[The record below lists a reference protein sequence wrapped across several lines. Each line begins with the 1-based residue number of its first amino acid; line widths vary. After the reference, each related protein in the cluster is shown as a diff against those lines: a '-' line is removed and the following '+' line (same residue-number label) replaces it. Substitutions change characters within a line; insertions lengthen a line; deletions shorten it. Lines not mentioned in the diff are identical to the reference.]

1 MAYTWGYGLSGSAA
15 AYARLEKVTLPGGRQ
30 VYYNYESSD
39 EFKAL
44 GRVANIAA
52 NGSPTDAQK
61 YVAYKYLGASMVVDA
76 NHPAVPTGLKLTYA
90 GAASGDYSGLD
101 RFGRVV
107 WQRWL
112 RSNGASAADRHFYG
126 YDRAGNR
133 TWRAER
139 ANLSD
144 AGGRDEAYV
153 YDKLD
158 RLIGAKRGILPDK
171 PYQAPY
177 PGDATLDGTVDLSD
191 YTVLSLNWLGSGKT
205 WTQADFNGDGKVDGF
220 DNTILGDNWLT
231 DPNETVARSW
241 SWSLTPTGNWSS
253 SMINDANQTRTHD
266 NANQITSISGVALAP
281 LYDQAGNNVRG
292 PRPADPNANNA
303 AHFRYDAWNRMAKV
317 YLDDGDTAGTLDP
330 NDQLLEAC
338 QYDGLMRR
346 TARVTRE
353 AVGATPVWRRTDYYH
368 NENWQ
373 VVEEWR
379 RTMPVGADPQGT
391 YICSHSAL
399 SVYAQYVWDLSYI
412 DSPVCRVRSTE
423 TVYYTFDGNRNVTAL
438 LNAST
443 GSVVERYLYDPYGRV
458 TVLNGAAGAEKDP
471 NVAEWSPDADNKS
484 DWDNEILFC
493 GYRYDPET
501 GNYIA
506 RRRYLTPPLGRWIT
520 REPLLGNTPGSGYH
534 DGVNVYQYVV
544 GSPTQRLDPQG
555 LRSLTWIP
563 CSGKT
568 LVVMTDYCCYED
580 QRKIEKAVCGAY
592 TALVA
597 TNAALWNHQNT
608 RPWTTENSF
617 THHRVLDYFHDGQE
631 YDDKGGGNLGE
642 DISADAKMRGLV
654 NRVRGVTYALEDR
667 LDDSSGTLYQCDGK
681 KGACATARAWV
692 RPYSGYAVH
701 ICHLFLHGSED
712 SPNWLRA
719 KTIIHELSH
728 LYEQT
733 TDSGTYGPWQ
743 SGGMGG
749 DTATYIRGE
758 NEAGIPQYYNPRK
771 RLSTWPDGQPR
782 VDGPGHA
789 DTIAEFVM
797 NWYK

>member
-1 MAYTWGYGLSGSAA
+1 
-15 AYARLEKVTLPGGRQ
+15 
-30 VYYNYESSD
+30 
-39 EFKAL
+39 
-44 GRVANIAA
+44 
-52 NGSPTDAQK
+52 
-61 YVAYKYLGASMVVDA
+61 MVVDA
-76 NHPAVPTGLKLTYA
+76 NHPAVPGGLPEGPPSGRLTLDPNA
-90 GAASGDYSGLD
+90 DKANAPWHGHPAWGPQGLARESQD
-101 RFGRVV
+101 RPGPAV
-107 WQRWL
+107 
-112 RSNGASAADRHFYG
+112 
-126 YDRAGNR
+126 
-133 TWRAER
+133 
-139 ANLSD
+139 ANSH
-144 AGGRDEAYV
+144 GRDAH
-153 YDKLD
+153 
-158 RLIGAKRGILPDK
+158 
-171 PYQAPY
+171 
-177 PGDATLDGTVDLSD
+177 ATP
-191 YTVLSLNWLGSGKT
+191 
-205 WTQADFNGDGKVDGF
+205 Q
-220 DNTILGDNWLT
+220 
-231 DPNETVARSW
+231 
-241 SWSLTPTGNWSS
+241 
-253 SMINDANQTRTHD
+253 
-266 NANQITSISGVALAP
+266 
-281 LYDQAGNNVRG
+281 YDQAGSNVRG

-303 AHFRYDAWNRMAKV
+303 AHFRYDAWNREN
-317 YLDDGDTAGTLDP
+317 GDWLRRCLAVPVPFFAAGDHDRGAHRRDIESAQRLEKGYRHLCGRKHAASEPVPFFGSAPGTLDA
-330 NDQLLEAC
+330 NDTLLATYR
-338 QYDGLMRR
+338 YDGLNRR
-346 TARVTRE
+346 VMK
-353 AVGATPVWRRTDYYH
+353 AVAVDGNSVTDYMYH
-368 NENWQ
+368 NEDWQ
-373 VVEEWR
+373 IVEVR
-379 RTMPVGADPQGT
+379 RGVNQTPTAAAYKQF
-391 YICSHSAL
+391 
-399 SVYAQYVWDLSYI
+399 VYDIRYI
-412 DSPVCRVRSTE
+412 DAPVCRWWDKDSDGTME
-423 TVYYTFDGNRNVTAL
+423 PAAGEMQYFTNDGNFNTTAL
-438 LNAST
+438 VDANS
-443 GSVVERYLYDPYGRV
+443 GGVVERYLYDPYGRV